1 MKKRKITVLV
11 LLLSMLVGITGN
23 LYFISTKEYLN
34 TNYSVST
41 KSMLLSQLRGNIY
54 DCNFEK
60 LVNRKKQ
67 NLVVAK
73 PSVKS
78 ADLLKNYLTSEQ
90 YNLLLKSVGKGIP
103 FCEITENFS
112 CDEEYAKTVEV
123 YERYEKNQAACHIVG
138 YINSADNVGVSGIE
152 KSYDELLKKEM
163 ILQLRYTTD
172 ANNNYLL
179 GENLEIVENNYYSKQ
194 GVRLTIDRNIQI
206 MTENAMKLYNIESGA
221 CVVLDAKNA
230 EIKAIAS
237 TPTFDCNNISDSL
250 NKENSPFINKA
261 LNEYSVGSV
270 FKTVVLACAI
280 KNGLENLEYTC
291 KGSLKIG
298 NHSFSCSS
306 GVKHGKENLSS
317 ALANS
322 CNTYF
327 IELARKLGS
336 KKIIDTARNLGLG
349 EQIELSDGIFSQS
362 GYLPKSDEIKSDG
375 ELANLAFGQ
384 GSLMA
389 TPLQIA
395 QCYSA
400 LVTDGELKFASL
412 VKSTV
417 DCDGNE
423 TKIDSLSPDIRAL
436 DKETAKKTKE
446 YLAKNFTFE
455 NYVGAK
461 PDYNCISGGK
471 TSTAQTGWYD
481 ENEEEI
487 FHSWFAGF
495 VDVKD
500 KTYVIVVFKEN
511 GTSGASDCAPVFKE
525 IANRL
530 IIYNRK
536 S

>member
-1 MKKRKITVLV
+1 MKGRKITVLV
-11 LLLSMLVGITGN
+11 LLLSMLAGITGN
-23 LYFISTKEYLN
+23 LYFISTKDYLN
-34 TNYSVST
+34 TNYTVST
-41 KSMLLSQLRGNIY
+41 KSMVLSQLRGNIY

-60 LVNRKKQ
+60 IVNRQKQ
-67 NLVVAK
+67 NLIVAK

-78 ADLLKNYLTSEQ
+78 ADLLKKHLTLEQ
-90 YNLLLKSVGKGIP
+90 YDLLLSSIGKGIP
-103 FCEITENFS
+103 FCEKTEDFICN
-112 CDEEYAKTVEV
+112 EEYAKSVEV
-123 YERYEKNQAACHIVG
+123 YERYEKNQPACHIVG

-163 ILQLRYTTD
+163 VLQLKYTTD
-172 ANNNYLL
+172 AHNNYLL
-179 GENLEIVENNYYSKQ
+179 GENLEIVQNNYYSKQ

-206 MTENAMKLYNIESGA
+206 ISENAMKLYNVESGA
-221 CVVLDAKNA
+221 CVVLDAQTA
-230 EIKAIAS
+230 EIKSIAS

-250 NKENSPFINKA
+250 NQENSPFINKA

-280 KNGLENLEYTC
+280 KNGLENYEYKC
-291 KGSLKIG
+291 EGSLKIG

-306 GVKHGKENLSS
+306 GVKHGSENLSS

-327 IELARKLGS
+327 IELARQLGS
-336 KKIIDTARNLGLG
+336 KKIIDMARNLGFG
-349 EQIELSDGIFSQS
+349 ETIELSDYIFSQS
-362 GYLPKSDEIKSDG
+362 GYLAKPDDIYSDG
-375 ELANLAFGQ
+375 DLANLAFGQ

-400 LVTDGELKFASL
+400 LVTDGELRFASL

-417 DCDGNE
+417 DSEGNE
-423 TKIDSLSPDIRAL
+423 TKINSYPPNIRAL
-436 DKETAKKTKE
+436 DTQTAKKTKE

-455 NYVGAK
+455 NYAVAK

-481 ENEEEI
+481 ENKEAI
-487 FHSWFAGF
+487 FHTWFAGF
-495 VDVKD
+495 VDAGD

-511 GTSGASDCAPVFKE
+511 GISGASDCAPVFKE